1 MGGLSIWHW
10 VIVLVVVVLVFGTKK
25 LGSIGKDLGE
35 GIKGF
40 KQGMKDGN
48 DEPPAQLRNDK
59 REASAERDSSKHDD
73 NV

>member
-40 KQGMKDGN
+40 KQGMKDGT
-48 DEPPAQLRNDK
+48 DEPPAQLRDDK
-59 REASAERDSSKHDD
+59 REASSERDSHKHDD
-73 NV
+73 KV